1 MRAYDHLTA
10 AYRDLHY
17 LRAVNEHLHWDQATY
32 LPAGGQGQRAAQ
44 LATLAALLHQQATR
58 PELGEWLDRAAAE
71 ALEPL
76 EQRNLALMARDYRRR
91 VAIPEVLARETARV
105 TAEAW
110 AAWRSARE
118 ADDFPA
124 FAPHLERVVAVVRER
139 ATLLADG
146 GSAYGAL
153 LDDYEPG
160 LTEADLEH
168 LFAPLQAGLTEL
180 AARIRDAGVHLD
192 AARLAGEFPIPAQQR
207 LAARLAEAMGF
218 DFTRGRID
226 TTVHPFCSGT
236 LGDVRLTA
244 RYDMADLREA
254 IGGIIHE
261 TGHGLYEQGLDPALA
276 DQPVGVAL
284 SMGIHESQSRL
295 WENQVAR
302 SRAGAAW
309 LRDAL
314 REVFPTPFATV
325 GQEEIYRAMNV
336 VAPGLIRTEADEVH
350 YNLHILLRW
359 EIERGLI
366 AGEIP
371 VAELPG
377 LWRERMRAWL
387 GVEVPNDRDGCL
399 QDVHWSSDFGYF
411 PTYTLGNLY
420 AAQLYAAMRREI
432 ADLDDRVA
440 AGDLLP
446 LRDWLRQGIH
456 CHGSRLTQ
464 AELIHQASGAPLSVE
479 PLLTYLNGK
488 FGELYGL
495 A

>member
-1 MRAYDHLTA
+1 MRAYDHLVA
-10 AYRDLHY
+10 AYGDLHQ
-17 LRAVNEHLHWDQATY
+17 LRAISEHLHWDQATY
-32 LPAGGQGQRAAQ
+32 LPPGGQGQRGAQ
-44 LATLAALLHQQATR
+44 LATLAALLHQRATR
-58 PELGEWLDRAAAE
+58 PELGEWLERAAAE

-76 EQRNLALMARDYRRR
+76 EQRNLALMARDFRRR
-91 VAIPEVLARETARV
+91 VAIPEALARETARV

-139 ATLLADG
+139 AALLADG
-146 GSAYGAL
+146 GSAYQAL

-160 LTEADLEH
+160 LTEADLER
-168 LFAPLQAGLTEL
+168 LFAPLQAGLTDL
-180 AARIRDAGVHLD
+180 VARIRDAGVRLD
-192 AARLAGEFPIPAQQR
+192 AACLAGEFPIPAQQR

-218 DFTRGRID
+218 DFDRGRID

-236 LGDVRLTA
+236 VGDVRLTA
-244 RYDMADLREA
+244 RYDTADLREA
-254 IGGIIHE
+254 IGGIVHE
-261 TGHGLYEQGLDPALA
+261 TGHGLYEQGLDAALA
-276 DQPVGVAL
+276 DQPIGAAL

-295 WENQVAR
+295 WENQVVR

-309 LRDAL
+309 LRGTL
-314 REVFPTPFATV
+314 REVFPARFATV

-366 AGEIP
+366 AGEVP

-420 AAQLYAAMRREI
+420 AAQLYAAARREI
-432 ADLDDRVA
+432 PDLDDRVA
-440 AGDLLP
+440 EGNLRP
-446 LRDWLRQGIH
+446 LRDWLRERIH

-464 AELIHQASGAPLSVE
+464 GELIHQATGAPLSVE
-479 PLLTYLNGK
+479 PLLAYLNEK

-495 A
+495 S